1 MDGCRPWSVAGGPV
15 SITGF
20 TSPWWFLLLLAVSA
34 LLVAYLIVLRLR
46 RRYVMRFANLALL
59 ERVAPKR
66 QGWARHVPTGLFLVA
81 LAGLTVALAGPTA
94 QHKVPRNRATVML
107 AIDVSLSMDST
118 DVAPTRL
125 KAAQAAGKA
134 FIDGLTPGVNLGVV
148 AFAGTATVLVSPT
161 ADRAAPK
168 AAIDNLKLAE
178 RTATGEAIFTCLQ
191 AIDTVAAVLPGGGA
205 PPPARIVLLSDGAQT
220 VPEFTDDPR
229 GSFTAAAEAK
239 KKSVPVST
247 ISFGTRY
254 GTVNIN
260 GTRAPV
266 PVDEPSMRQI
276 ATIAGGD
283 FYTASSVSDLKTIYS
298 TLAEQIGYQTVSGDA
313 SRPWLILGALLALV
327 SASSALVLTQRLP

>member
-1 MDGCRPWSVAGGPV
+1 MRNLLRVSVRGTPSQAPGCLAASFVHGVRTGVVARFVDGYRPWSVAGGPV

-20 TSPWWFLLLLAVSA
+20 TSPWWFLLLLGVLA
-34 LLVAYLIVLRLR
+34 LLAGYLIVLRLR
-46 RRYVMRFANLALL
+46 RRYVMRFANLGLL

-66 QGWARHVPTGLFLVA
+66 QGWARHVPTALLLGA

-107 AIDVSLSMDST
+107 TIDVSLSMNST

-125 KAAQAAGKA
+125 QAAQAAGKA
-134 FIDGLTPGVNLGVV
+134 FIDGLSPGVNLGVV

-205 PPPARIVLLSDGAQT
+205 PPPARIVLLSGA
-220 VPEFTDDPR
+220 
-229 GSFTAAAEAK
+229 
-239 KKSVPVST
+239 
-247 ISFGTRY
+247 
-254 GTVNIN
+254 
-260 GTRAPV
+260 
-266 PVDEPSMRQI
+266 
-276 ATIAGGD
+276 
-283 FYTASSVSDLKTIYS
+283 
-298 TLAEQIGYQTVSGDA
+298 
-313 SRPWLILGALLALV
+313 
-327 SASSALVLTQRLP
+327 